1 MALAP
6 ISAYVAPMGLYD
18 KYVLPRLIDVA
29 GGTKEIA
36 VDRIKCLAE
45 VRGSVLEVGF
55 GTGHNLPCYPSGVE
69 KVVGVDPSGESGKLA
84 KKRIANVSF
93 PVEFVQLEGEQIA
106 APDASFDSVVCTYSL
121 CTIADPSTAL
131 RQMLRVLKPSGRFF
145 FLEHGKAEDP
155 QVQRWQDRLN
165 GIQKWIFGGCNMNRE
180 IDHLITDAGFAIEKL
195 DRYYGKA
202 GPKFV
207 SYLYCGTAS
216 RAS

>member
-106 APDASFDSVVCTYSL
+106 APDASFDSVVCTFSL
-121 CTIADPSTAL
+121 CTIPRPERRAPSDAPRLEAHVAASSFSSTA
-131 RQMLRVLKPSGRFF
+131 RRKTPRCSA
-145 FLEHGKAEDP
+145 GKIVSTEFG
-155 QVQRWQDRLN
+155 N
-165 GIQKWIFGGCNMNRE
+165 GSSAAA
-180 IDHLITDAGFAIEKL
+180 T
-195 DRYYGKA
+195 
-202 GPKFV
+202 
-207 SYLYCGTAS
+207 
-216 RAS
+216 